1 MNKRS
6 KNSSIQKSPFAGLEG
21 HLYNRRNFLRTS
33 GLIALV
39 GATSIETMFAASE
52 KKVVGK
58 SAKGLSLR
66 FMPYDLKLRHVFT
79 LANSSRKNTPAILTR
94 LEHDGFV
101 GYGEASMPPY
111 LGESVETATRFLSSI
126 DLNQFHDP
134 FQIDDIL
141 QYVDS
146 VMPGNTAAKA
156 SVDIAL
162 HDLVGKRMKQP
173 WYKIWGFD
181 PSDTPNTSFTIGID
195 TPEIVRQK
203 VAEAAPYKILKVKL
217 GMATDRQMIE
227 TIRSVTDR
235 PLCVDV
241 NQGWTDRAKA
251 LEMIYWLKENGVVFV
266 EQPMPKTA
274 IDDMAWLTQN
284 SPLPTIADECLQ
296 RLPDVIKAHGVYNG
310 INIKLMKCT
319 GMREAHQMLTLARS
333 LDMKVMI
340 GCMTETSC
348 AISAAAQL
356 APKADWADLDG
367 NLLISNDPYTGMQII
382 DGKVTLN
389 DRPGIGIKAEE
400 KVF

>member
-1 MNKRS
+1 MKTDRRHF
-6 KNSSIQKSPFAGLEG
+6 IRTTGL
-21 HLYNRRNFLRTS
+21 L
-33 GLIALV
+33 ALV
-39 GATSIETMFAASE
+39 GAAGVETLFAVSE
-52 KKVVGK
+52 KKTVQP
-58 SAKGLSLR
+58 SRKGLSLS
-66 FMPYDLKLRHVFT
+66 FLPYDLQLRHIFT
-79 LANSSRKNTPAILTR
+79 LANSSRKNTPDMLTR
-94 LEHDGFV
+94 LEIDGVV

-111 LGESVETATRFLSSI
+111 LGESIETATHFLSSL
-126 DLNQFHDP
+126 DLGQFNDP
-134 FQIDDIL
+134 FQMDDIL

-146 VMPGNTAAKA
+146 VLPGNTAAKA

-162 HDLVGKRMKQP
+162 HDLVGKLMKQP

-195 TPEIVRQK
+195 TPEVVRQK

-217 GMATDRQMIE
+217 GQATDREMIE

-241 NQGWTDRAKA
+241 NQGWTDRVKA
-251 LEMIYWLKENGVVFV
+251 LEMIYWLKENGVVLV

-284 SPLPTIADECLQ
+284 SPLPTIADESFQ
-296 RLPDVIKAHGVYNG
+296 RLPDVMKVHGVYNG
-310 INIKLMKCT
+310 VNIKLMKCT
-319 GMREAHQMLTLARS
+319 GMREAHQMITLARS

-367 NLLISNDPYTGMQII
+367 NLLISNDPYSGMQIV
-382 DGKVTLN
+382 DGKVTLI
-389 DRPGIGIKAEE
+389 DQPGIGVTEVK

>member
-1 MNKRS
+1 MKTD
-6 KNSSIQKSPFAGLEG
+6 
-21 HLYNRRNFLRTS
+21 RRNFIRTASLLALAGLTGVENLFSNS
-33 GLIALV
+33 GY
-39 GATSIETMFAASE
+39 
-52 KKVVGK
+52 KVIPSSK
-58 SAKGLSLR
+58 KGLALSFL
-66 FMPYDLKLRHVFT
+66 PYELQLQHVFT
-79 LANSSRKNTPAILTR
+79 LAISSRKTTPDALTR
-94 LEHDGFV
+94 LEIDGVV

-111 LGESVETATRFLSSI
+111 LGESVETASKFLASL
-126 DLNQFHDP
+126 DLGQFSDP
-134 FQIDDIL
+134 FRIEEIL

-156 SVDIAL
+156 AVDIAL
-162 HDLVGKRMKQP
+162 HDLVGKLMKQP

-181 PSDTPNTSFTIGID
+181 PADTPNTSFTIGID
-195 TPEIVRQK
+195 TPEVVKQK

-217 GMATDRQMIE
+217 GQATDRQMIE
-227 TIRSVTDR
+227 TIRSVTNK

-241 NQGWTDRAKA
+241 NQGWTDRVMA
-251 LEMIYWLKENGVVFV
+251 LEMIHWLEENGVVLV

-284 SPLPTIADECLQ
+284 SPLPTVADESLQ
-296 RLPDVIKAHGVYNG
+296 RLPDVMKAHGVYNG

-348 AISAAAQL
+348 GVSAAAQL

-367 NLLISNDPYTGMQII
+367 NLLISNDPFTGMQIV
-382 DGKVTLN
+382 DGKVTLF
-389 DRPGIGIKAEE
+389 DKPGIGLEVVKN
-400 KVF
+400 VF